1 MVSPITYVI
10 NYDDLRTVTFSMCM
24 GQKYLIRQQ
33 WDFPNVW
40 PPLVEITVRT
50 NLFTFFSK
58 SMSHFQVVSLEKTNS
73 TVGRNMA
80 KTIANNFLNN
90 VLRSIQFSF
99 GWVMELLTCR
109 SEERSG
115 NIFEKYNCTGA
126 GRPGGG
132 GEYDVQ
138 VNGGSSLISLTKTF
152 AKDDQCDQ
160 KHCRKVL
167 GGQTEW
173 LSVFWQGIVA
183 LGKFIFIFSCP
194 EQLNR

>member
-1 MVSPITYVI
+1 
-10 NYDDLRTVTFSMCM
+10 MCM

-50 NLFTFFSK
+50 NLFIFFSK

-90 VLRSIQFSF
+90 VLRSIQFSY
-99 GWVMELLTCR
+99 WWAMELLTCR
-109 SEERSG
+109 SEESSG
-115 NIFEKYNCTGA
+115 NIYEKYNCTGA

-138 VNGGSSLISLTKTF
+138 VNGGSSLASITKNCKRWSMRPKTLQEGF
-152 AKDDQCDQ
+152 
-160 KHCRKVL
+160 
-167 GGQTEW
+167 GWTNG
-173 LSVFWQGIVA
+173 VA
-183 LGKFIFIFSCP
+183 LSLLARYCCSWEVYIY
-194 EQLNR
+194 L

>member
-1 MVSPITYVI
+1 
-10 NYDDLRTVTFSMCM
+10 MCM

-50 NLFTFFSK
+50 NWFIFFSK

-138 VNGGSSLISLTKTF
+138 VNGGSSLVT
-152 AKDDQCDQ
+152 DQWSSQ
-160 KHCRKVL
+160 KHLQKMINATKNIAGRFWVDKRSGSQSSGKVL
-167 GGQTEW
+167 
-173 LSVFWQGIVA
+173 LL
-183 LGKFIFIFSCP
+183 LGS
-194 EQLNR
+194 LYL

>member
-1 MVSPITYVI
+1 M
-10 NYDDLRTVTFSMCM
+10 LEHLKTVTFSMCM

-50 NLFTFFSK
+50 NLFIFFSK

-90 VLRSIQFSF
+90 VLRSIQFSYW
-99 GWVMELLTCR
+99 WVMELLTCR

-115 NIFEKYNCTGA
+115 NIYEKYNCTGA

-138 VNGGSSLISLTKTF
+138 VNGGSSLISITKYL
-152 AKDDQCDQ
+152 Q
-160 KHCRKVL
+160 KMINATKNIAGRFWVDKRSGSQSSGKVL
-167 GGQTEW
+167 LLLGSLY
-173 LSVFWQGIVA
+173 LSLAVQN
-183 LGKFIFIFSCP
+183 S
-194 EQLNR
+194 